1 MKGYGH
7 CMEKMKDASKGTVYG
22 KNSQAARLKKIVKQ
36 TRGSLVL
43 GVVLLVL
50 LFFASVGY
58 AVVSQEQ
65 LESTMYLNQ
74 YRLGSKALT
83 TAVQS
88 YAVTGDR
95 IYYDDYM
102 RELNTDKNRDI
113 AWVGLEANDIK
124 DYEWDELKKIAALS
138 NNLVPLEE
146 EAMAS
151 VDAGDVASATEFV
164 FGEEYSETIQ
174 QINSLTD
181 DVITRIQGRLDSS
194 KNMLLILQIIYAVAF
209 LAGFIR
215 LALQCLKT
223 IKFSQMELLVP
234 IIKVS
239 DQMALLA
246 EGNLHTDFDLVEDDS
261 EVGNMVAAIRFMK
274 NNMAAIIDEISY
286 ILEQMGQGN
295 YVITVNQEYVGEYVK
310 IKNSLNK
317 IVEDMRG
324 TVTTIQAVTSE
335 IDSGAGQLAFAA
347 EDLATACTGQ
357 ATVVSDLMIL
367 LSNLTDSIEYNEK
380 EAEEAVKISNL
391 ASSTLIVGAQKMKE
405 LRAAMREI
413 NQCSEQIIAVISAIS
428 DIGDEID
435 LLSLNASIESARAG
449 EAGKGFAVVAEQVKK
464 LAEASQNAV
473 GQTSELIK
481 RTVESVELGTRIS
494 REAAANMEEVQMG
507 AEETTGRMKA
517 IVEKLQLEVESI
529 ARINEGIN
537 NVAGIVDNNSAT
549 SEETAAVSEQQKAQ
563 VDSMVDLVS
572 KFKV

>member
-1 MKGYGH
+1 
-7 CMEKMKDASKGTVYG
+7 MEKMKDVSKDVVYG

-95 IYYDDYM
+95 IYYEDYM

-113 AWVGLEANDIK
+113 AWAGLEANDIK
-124 DYEWDELKKIAALS
+124 DYEWEELRKIASLS
-138 NNLVPLEE
+138 DNLVPLEE

-151 VDAGDVASATEFV
+151 VDAGDVVSATAFV

-181 DVITRIQGRLDSS
+181 DVITRIQNRLDKS
-194 KNMLLILQIIYAVAF
+194 KNMLLILQIICAAAF

-215 LALQCLKT
+215 LAVQCLKT
-223 IKFSQMELLVP
+223 ITFSQTELLAP

-239 DQMALLA
+239 DQMTLLA
-246 EGNLHTDFDLVEDDS
+246 EGNLHADLDLAEDDS

-274 NNMAAIIDEISY
+274 DNMAAIIDEISY

-295 YVITVNQEYVGEYVK
+295 YIITVNQEYVGEYVK
-310 IKNSLNK
+310 IKDSLNK

-347 EDLATACTGQ
+347 EDLASACTGQ
-357 ATVVSDLMIL
+357 ATVVSDLMML
-367 LSNLTDSIEYNEK
+367 LSELTDSIEYNEK

-405 LRAAMREI
+405 LRAAMRDI
-413 NQCSEQIIAVISAIS
+413 NQCSEQIISVISAIS
-428 DIGDEID
+428 DIGEEID

-507 AEETTGRMKA
+507 AEETTGRINA
-517 IVEKLQLEVESI
+517 IVDKLKLEVESI
-529 ARINEGIN
+529 AHINEGIN

-572 KFKV
+572 RFKV

>member
-1 MKGYGH
+1 
-7 CMEKMKDASKGTVYG
+7 MEKMKDVSKDVVYG

-95 IYYDDYM
+95 IYYEDYM

-113 AWVGLEANDIK
+113 AWAGLEANDIK
-124 DYEWDELKKIAALS
+124 DYEWEELRKIASLS
-138 NNLVPLEE
+138 DNLVPLEE

-151 VDAGDVASATEFV
+151 VDAGDVVSATAFV

-181 DVITRIQGRLDSS
+181 DVITRIQDRLDKS
-194 KNMLLILQIIYAVAF
+194 KNMLLILQIICAAAF

-215 LALQCLKT
+215 LAVQCLKT
-223 IKFSQMELLVP
+223 ITFSQTELLAP

-239 DQMALLA
+239 DQMTLLA
-246 EGNLHTDFDLVEDDS
+246 EGNLHADLDLAEDDS

-274 NNMAAIIDEISY
+274 DNMAAIIDEISY

-295 YVITVNQEYVGEYVK
+295 YIITVNQEYVGEYVK
-310 IKNSLNK
+310 IKDSLNK

-347 EDLATACTGQ
+347 EDLASACTGQ
-357 ATVVSDLMIL
+357 ATVVSDLMML
-367 LSNLTDSIEYNEK
+367 LSELTDSIEYNEK

-405 LRAAMREI
+405 LRAAMRDI
-413 NQCSEQIIAVISAIS
+413 NQCSEQIISVISAIS
-428 DIGDEID
+428 DIGEEID

-507 AEETTGRMKA
+507 AEETTGRINA
-517 IVEKLQLEVESI
+517 IVDKLKLEVESI
-529 ARINEGIN
+529 AHINEGIN

-572 KFKV
+572 RFKV

>member
-1 MKGYGH
+1 
-7 CMEKMKDASKGTVYG
+7 MEKMNDASKGTVYG

-43 GVVLLVL
+43 GVVLLAL

-102 RELNTDKNRDI
+102 RELDTDKNRDI
-113 AWVGLEANDIK
+113 AWAGLEANDIK

-138 NNLVPLEE
+138 DNLVPLEE

-164 FGEEYSETIQ
+164 FGEEYANTIQ

-194 KNMLLILQIIYAVAF
+194 KNMLLIVQIICAAAF

-223 IKFSQMELLVP
+223 IKFSQEELLKP

-239 DQMALLA
+239 DQMTLLA
-246 EGNLHTDFDLVEDDS
+246 EGNLHTDFDLAEDDS

-310 IKNSLNK
+310 IKDSLNK

-449 EAGKGFAVVAEQVKK
+449 DAGKGFAVVAEQVKK

-494 REAAANMEEVQMG
+494 REAASNMEEVQMG
-507 AEETTGRMKA
+507 AEETTGRMQA
-517 IVEKLQLEVESI
+517 IVEKLKLEVESI
-529 ARINEGIN
+529 SHINEGIN

>member
-1 MKGYGH
+1 
-7 CMEKMKDASKGTVYG
+7 MEKMKDVSKDVVYG

-74 YRLGSKALT
+74 YRLGSKSLT

-95 IYYDDYM
+95 IYYEDYM

-113 AWVGLEANDIK
+113 AWAGLEANDIK
-124 DYEWDELKKIAALS
+124 DYEWEELRKIASLS
-138 NNLVPLEE
+138 DNLVPLEE

-151 VDAGDVASATEFV
+151 VDAGDVVSATAFV

-181 DVITRIQGRLDSS
+181 DVITRIQDRLDKS
-194 KNMLLILQIIYAVAF
+194 KNMLLILQIICAAAF

-215 LALQCLKT
+215 LAAQCLKT
-223 IKFSQMELLVP
+223 ITFSQTELLAP

-239 DQMALLA
+239 DQMTLLA
-246 EGNLHTDFDLVEDDS
+246 EGNLHADLDLAEDDS
-261 EVGNMVAAIRFMK
+261 EVGNMVASIRFMK
-274 NNMAAIIDEISY
+274 DNMAAIIDEISY

-295 YVITVNQEYVGEYVK
+295 YIITVNQEYVGEYVK
-310 IKNSLNK
+310 IKDSLNK

-347 EDLATACTGQ
+347 EDLASACTGQ
-357 ATVVSDLMIL
+357 ATVVSDLMML
-367 LSNLTDSIEYNEK
+367 LSELTDSIEYNEK

-405 LRAAMREI
+405 LRAAMRDI
-413 NQCSEQIIAVISAIS
+413 NQCSEQIISVISAIS
-428 DIGDEID
+428 DIGEEID

-507 AEETTGRMKA
+507 AEETTGRINA
-517 IVEKLQLEVESI
+517 IVDKLKLEVESI
-529 ARINEGIN
+529 AHINEGIN

-572 KFKV
+572 RFKV

>member
-1 MKGYGH
+1 
-7 CMEKMKDASKGTVYG
+7 MEKMKDVSKDVVYG

-95 IYYDDYM
+95 IYYEDYM

-113 AWVGLEANDIK
+113 AWAGLEANDIK
-124 DYEWDELKKIAALS
+124 DYEWEELRKIASLS
-138 NNLVPLEE
+138 DNLVPLEE

-151 VDAGDVASATEFV
+151 VDAGDVVSATAFV

-181 DVITRIQGRLDSS
+181 DVITRIQDRLDKS
-194 KNMLLILQIIYAVAF
+194 KNMLLILQIICAAAF

-215 LALQCLKT
+215 LAAQCLKT
-223 IKFSQMELLVP
+223 ITFSQTELLAP

-239 DQMALLA
+239 DQMTLLA
-246 EGNLHTDFDLVEDDS
+246 EGNLHADLDLAEDDS
-261 EVGNMVAAIRFMK
+261 EVGNMVASIRFMK
-274 NNMAAIIDEISY
+274 DNMAAIIDEISY

-295 YVITVNQEYVGEYVK
+295 YIITVNQEYVGEYVK
-310 IKNSLNK
+310 IKDSLNK

-347 EDLATACTGQ
+347 EDLSSACTGQ
-357 ATVVSDLMIL
+357 
-367 LSNLTDSIEYNEK
+367 
-380 EAEEAVKISNL
+380 
-391 ASSTLIVGAQKMKE
+391 
-405 LRAAMREI
+405 R
-413 NQCSEQIIAVISAIS
+413 
-428 DIGDEID
+428 
-435 LLSLNASIESARAG
+435 
-449 EAGKGFAVVAEQVKK
+449 
-464 LAEASQNAV
+464 
-473 GQTSELIK
+473 
-481 RTVESVELGTRIS
+481 
-494 REAAANMEEVQMG
+494 
-507 AEETTGRMKA
+507 
-517 IVEKLQLEVESI
+517 
-529 ARINEGIN
+529 
-537 NVAGIVDNNSAT
+537 
-549 SEETAAVSEQQKAQ
+549 
-563 VDSMVDLVS
+563 
-572 KFKV
+572 

>member
-43 GVVLLVL
+43 GVVLLAL

-194 KNMLLILQIIYAVAF
+194 KNMLLILQIICAVAF

-223 IKFSQMELLVP
+223 IKFSQMELLEP

-261 EVGNMVAAIRFMK
+261 EVGNMVASIRFMK

-310 IKNSLNK
+310 IKDSLNK

-529 ARINEGIN
+529 AHINEGIN